1 MALTKV
7 PSNLDSVTATTQSQG
22 DGSTNVATTAYVDT
36 GLANL
41 IDSAPGNLNTLNEL
55 AAAMNDNASFFSTV
69 LPLSGGTMTGDFIVG
84 TSPPD
89 FKVDRTNSRVGIN
102 VEPDVGFQAKVDKAR
117 FQDPSAGQWLE
128 INPDSNPVQIIAS
141 DQTGAN
147 YCAFKLRINN
157 GGAYPITAM
166 DVKGHSGAHI
176 GFGTDAHATAKMIIS
191 KNPDS
196 ATQTTPQTILQLANP
211 CITTAS
217 DVKVGQGP
225 QIAFEIP
232 DDQAGNKSLGAAI
245 AAQKQIDDD
254 NDSTTRLTFFTTQN
268 DETLDEMMT
277 ILGDGKVGIGTSAPQ
292 NKLQVATSNGTYS
305 HFGGIATTDTHY
317 TGISLGYTEAANA
330 NYRKTAI
337 VQEQLGD
344 GAARGSLHF
353 LVDTAADGN
362 SVVLGDTKMEIHGIT
377 GDVNVANKLGIGTGS
392 VVDTQLHIKDAGG
405 IELRLEADSNNNGQE
420 DCFIRFYTDGKT
432 QEGIAGMDNNNSSTL
447 FNSNTEN
454 AMVFGTVS
462 NLPTLFA
469 TNNTERMQITAGG
482 DVTIG
487 SNSAISNAR
496 VSVHGG
502 DMMVYGSNNSAGI
515 SNLLPGY
522 TRGHYGVVY
531 STANH
536 IYFAV
541 GSSYISYISGGS
553 GQYTISDERQ
563 KENVSTLTGALD
575 KVKQLR
581 GVNFTWKDST
591 NRGTDTQIGLIA
603 QEVEQVYPELV
614 GDGDLPNDEDGNAPM
629 KSVNYTHLTS
639 VLIEA
644 IKELSEK
651 LDAAEARITE
661 LEG

>member
-7 PSNLDSVTATTQSQG
+7 KASNITL
-22 DGSTNVATTAYVDT
+22 STPAASSNDTSPATTAYVT
-36 GLANL
+36 TALANL
-41 IDSAPGNLNTLNEL
+41 VDSAPSTLNTLNEL
-55 AAAMNDNASFFSTV
+55 AAALGDDANFSTTV
-69 LPLSGGTMTGDFIVG
+69 
-84 TSPPD
+84 
-89 FKVDRTNSRVGIN
+89 TNSIAAKAPLASPTFTSNIN
-102 VEPDVGFQAKVDKAR
+102 GGDGVELRLGDS
-117 FQDPSAGQWLE
+117 QDILFKHHSSGYGHLE
-128 INPDSNPVQIIAS
+128 NKTGTFYIDSETFDIRTDIDDLGVALSIDAS
-141 DQTGAN
+141 QSITTGGHIT
-147 YCAFKLRINN
+147 INN
-157 GGAYPITAM
+157 PGADRKLAINRTGGKTFSIEHDTSGFYVYNVT
-166 DVKGHSGAHI
+166 DSSLHSR
-176 GFGTDAHATAKMIIS
+176 FT
-191 KNPDS
+191 N
-196 ATQTTPQTILQLANP
+196 
-211 CITTAS
+211 
-217 DVKVGQGP
+217 
-225 QIAFEIP
+225 
-232 DDQAGNKSLGAAI
+232 AGNL
-245 AAQKQIDDD
+245 
-254 NDSTTRLTFFTTQN
+254 
-268 DETLDEMMT
+268 
-277 ILGDGKVGIGTSAPQ
+277 GIGTSTPQ
-292 NKLQVATSNGTYS
+292 SKLQVATSTGTYS
-305 HFGGIATTDTHY
+305 HFGGIATTNTHY
-317 TGISLGYTEAANA
+317 TGISLGYTEGANA

-344 GAARGSLHF
+344 GAARGSLHL

-362 SVVLGDTKMEIHGIT
+362 SATLGDTKLEIHGIT
-377 GDVNVANKLGIGTGS
+377 GNVNVANKLGVGTGS
-392 VVDTQLHIKDAGG
+392 VVDTELHVKNAGS
-405 IELRLEADSNNNGQE
+405 IELRLEADSNNSGQE
-420 DCFIRFYTDGKT
+420 DCFIRFFTDGKT

-447 FNSNTEN
+447 FTNNTEN

-502 DMMVYGSNNSAGI
+502 DMMVYGSNNSMGI
-515 SNLLPGY
+515 SDLLPGY

-531 STANH
+531 SSANN

-541 GSSYISYISGGS
+541 GSSYLSYIGGGS

-563 KENVSTLTGALD
+563 KENISTLTGALD

-629 KSVNYTHLTS
+629 KSVNYPHLTS
-639 VLIEA
+639 VLVEA
-644 IKELSEK
+644 IKEL
-651 LDAAEARITE
+651 EARVKE